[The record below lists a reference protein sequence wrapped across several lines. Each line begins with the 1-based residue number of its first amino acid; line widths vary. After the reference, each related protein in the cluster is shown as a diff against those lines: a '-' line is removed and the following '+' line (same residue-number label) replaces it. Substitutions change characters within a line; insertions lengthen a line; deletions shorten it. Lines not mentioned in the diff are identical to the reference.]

1 MKFVPPARY
10 LLGEEVE
17 IPTGRG
23 NVQFWL
29 SDKGKILL
37 AVAQLNKQKPTELD
51 SPGSHWQL
59 HFLKPNKVK
68 KI

>member
-1 MKFVPPARY
+1 MTYTFVAPVKY
-10 LLGEEVE
+10 QLGEEVN

-29 SDKGKILL
+29 EDKGKLFL
-37 AVAQLNKQKPTELD
+37 VVSQTRKQTEL
-51 SPGSHWQL
+51 SPKSLWRL
-59 HFLKPNKVK
+59 HYLKPNKVK